1 MVSIEDLKKISVLAN
16 LTQPMLEK
24 IRSLMELKLFG
35 ERQVIFEEGQEADY
49 FYMLLKGKVIL
60 EVEASEVIMIS
71 LEAVKPGYSFGWS
84 ALLPG
89 LKYSAYAI
97 CVEPCEV
104 MAFPG
109 DRFLE
114 LLDEDHTIG
123 YKFMERVAGALERRV
138 ERRTGQFLK
147 VMSKHPD
154 LQKLMGLA

>member
-1 MVSIEDLKKISVLAN
+1 MVSIEDLKKISVLGN
-16 LTQPMLEK
+16 LSQPMLENVRPLTQLK
-24 IRSLMELKLFG
+24 IFG
-35 ERQVIFEEGQEADY
+35 ERHVIFEEGQKADT
-49 FYMLLKGKVIL
+49 FYMLLKGKIIL

-84 ALLPG
+84 AILPG

-104 MAFPG
+104 MTVPG
-109 DRFLE
+109 DKFLA
-114 LLDEDHTIG
+114 LLDKDHTIG
-123 YKFMERVAGALERRV
+123 FKFMNRVASILERRV

-154 LQKLMGLA
+154 LQKLMGLS

>member
-1 MVSIEDLKKISVLAN
+1 MVSIEDLKRIRVLDN
-16 LTQPMLEK
+16 LTQPMLENMQP
-24 IRSLMELKLFG
+24 LTQLNLFG
-35 ERQVIFEEGQEADY
+35 ERHVIFEEGQEADY

-89 LKYSAYAI
+89 SKYHASAI
-97 CVEPCEV
+97 CIEPCEV
-104 MAFPG
+104 VAVPG

-123 YKFMERVAGALERRV
+123 YKFMKSATSILKRRV
-138 ERRTGQFLK
+138 ERRTEQFLR

-154 LQKLMGLA
+154 LQKLMGL